1 VSNSSEGQDLPRCLG
16 FATVVALSAA
26 FACEALASVTLY
38 QGSTGLSAWSA
49 ASGSFTTIDFTGYPQ
64 GTLITTQYEELG
76 VTFTSSDPDF
86 VLFGETV
93 FLSDGVGLNG
103 LSVVELTFSQPSHA
117 FAYHHPGRQYL
128 MLFWQGNEI
137 YSSPILG
144 GSGVGFFDGLTS
156 TLPFDQVR
164 ILRLPEPLGGN
175 VSIDN
180 IYFSTVPGPSGAA
193 LLALAGL
200 IGPGRRR
207 SQGAVER
214 SVSRC
219 GR

>member
-1 VSNSSEGQDLPRCLG
+1 MSRGPARLRVQ
-16 FATVVALSAA
+16 AKAAVAAISLLAA
-26 FACEALASVTLY
+26 APALADFTVFNGP
-38 QGSTGLSAWSA
+38 GSYDAWSS
-49 ASGSFTTIDFTGYPQ
+49 ASGTFTTIDFTGYPQ
-64 GTLITTQYEELG
+64 GTLITTQYDELG

-93 FLSDGVGLNG
+93 FPLDGVGLNG
-103 LSVVELTFSQPSHA
+103 LSVVELTLSQPSHA

-128 MLFWQGNEI
+128 TLLWQGNEI

-144 GSGVGFFDGLTS
+144 GSGVGFFDGITS

-164 ILRLPEPLGGN
+164 ILRLPEPFGGV

-200 IGPGRRR
+200 LGRGRRR
-207 SQGAVER
+207 SRG
-214 SVSRC
+214 
-219 GR
+219 